1 MEKEFL
7 NKDQIKQE
15 IKQEIKEF
23 KKFALKEDTIKIAIA
38 VIIGGSINKM
48 ANSISND
55 ILSPIINL
63 LVYSPNNFWSKMAL
77 NLNKDTK
84 IEVGNLISSFLEF
97 VIVSV
102 FVYVVYIKLIKN
114 LVKNE
119 NVINNKNKNCPQC
132 FSSINILAK
141 RCPFCTTRL

>member
-23 KKFALKEDTIKIAIA
+23 KKFALKEDTMKIAIA
-38 VIIGGSINKM
+38 VIVGGSIQRF

-63 LVYSPNNFWSKMAL
+63 LVYKPSGFWNKLAVSI
-77 NLNKDTK
+77 NKDTK
-84 IEVGNLISSFLEF
+84 IEIGNLISSFLEF
-97 VIVSV
+97 TIISLI
-102 FVYVVYIKLIKN
+102 VYVVYMKLIKN
-114 LVKNE
+114 LIKNE
-119 NVINNKNKNCPQC
+119 NINNKTCNQC
-132 FSSINILAK
+132 FSSINYMAK
-141 RCPFCTTRL
+141 RCPYCTSRL